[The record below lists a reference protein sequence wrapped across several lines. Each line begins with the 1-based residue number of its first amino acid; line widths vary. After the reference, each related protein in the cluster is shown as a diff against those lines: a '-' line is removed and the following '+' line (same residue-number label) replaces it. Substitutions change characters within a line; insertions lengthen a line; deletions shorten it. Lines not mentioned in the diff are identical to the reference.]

1 MGTTSI
7 SPAPAMAKASL
18 PTAISALVRSM
29 KWALAPWPAITLAEA
44 RQKVRDAHA
53 AIHKGLDPLAERR
66 KAQAHRKKHEGI
78 FFSDV
83 AKRYMTSHHETWTN
97 AKHAHDWA
105 SSLERYAYAILDQ
118 KPLSELETDDVLK
131 VLEPIWQDKHETA
144 KKVQGRIKLV
154 FGYARTGQLVGCQN
168 LD

>member
-1 MGTTSI
+1 
-7 SPAPAMAKASL
+7 
-18 PTAISALVRSM
+18 
-29 KWALAPWPAITLAEA
+29 
-44 RQKVRDAHA
+44 
-53 AIHKGLDPLAERR
+53 
-66 KAQAHRKKHEGI
+66 
-78 FFSDV
+78 
-83 AKRYMTSHHETWTN
+83 MTSHQETWTN